1 MNVALDGERRR
12 VEGYVD
18 TLRATIV
25 QPLPKSDVFFVQE
38 VREALGT
45 SRATL
50 PDVVRELCNQV
61 TVSDKM
67 PSGGAGAGDWPE
79 ISVAVERNQ
88 RLLERKAAKME
99 YGFGI
104 AEEVR
109 TVLGDVK
116 RIK

>member
-1 MNVALDGERRR
+1 M
-12 VEGYVD
+12 EGYVEA
-18 TLRATIV
+18 LRASVV
-25 QPLPKSDVFFVQE
+25 QPLLKSDASFVQE

-50 PDVVRELCNQV
+50 PDVVRGLCNQV
-61 TVSDKM
+61 AVSDKM
-67 PSGGAGAGDWPE
+67 MRIPSGGAGAGDWPE
-79 ISVAVERNQ
+79 ISVGVERNQ